1 MIQPIRALV
10 VDDYPDAAEAL
21 ARVLETLGCTANFVT
36 DSRMAMDAAAAMDPQ
51 VVFID
56 IGMPEINGFE
66 LAAILRCR
74 YGESI
79 RLVAATA
86 YGGTAVHTK
95 CREAG
100 FDSHVLKPVDKERLG
115 RALCGFSDS

>member
-1 MIQPIRALV
+1 MTQPIRALV

-21 ARVLETLGCTANFVT
+21 ARLLETMGCTASFVT
-36 DSRMAMDAAAAMDPQ
+36 DSKKAVETASAMSPQ

-56 IGMPEINGFE
+56 IGMPDINGFE
-66 LAAILRCR
+66 LAAMLRER
-74 YGESI
+74 YGKSL

-86 YGGTAVHTK
+86 YGGTAVHEM

-100 FDSHVLKPVDKERLG
+100 FDAHVHKPVAIASLHRTLE
-115 RALCGFSDS
+115 AIP